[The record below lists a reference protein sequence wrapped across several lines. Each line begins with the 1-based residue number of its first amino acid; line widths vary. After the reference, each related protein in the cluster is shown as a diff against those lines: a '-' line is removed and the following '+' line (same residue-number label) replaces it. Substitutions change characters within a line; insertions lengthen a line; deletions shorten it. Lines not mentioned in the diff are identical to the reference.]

1 MKEGV
6 ICGGGVVSVGVVCFI
21 YACGLGLSGGCQA
34 GCVRDL
40 LVVSLWMRGRLFDVS
55 RVCVHREMAA
65 RDIR

>member
-1 MKEGV
+1 MKDV
-6 ICGGGVVSVGVVCFI
+6 IRGCGVVSVGVVWFVC
-21 YACGLGLSGGCQA
+21 ACGLGFSGGCQA

-40 LVVSLWMRGRLFDVS
+40 LGVSWWMCGRLFDVS